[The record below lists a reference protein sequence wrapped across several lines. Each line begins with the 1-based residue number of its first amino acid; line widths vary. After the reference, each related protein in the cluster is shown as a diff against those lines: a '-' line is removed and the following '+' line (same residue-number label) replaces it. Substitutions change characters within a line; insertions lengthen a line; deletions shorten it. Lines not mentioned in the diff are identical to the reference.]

1 MAGAASAVWWGV
13 CRCGF
18 STVFFFLCVVFLWVY
33 FLDIGLEILK
43 KMEAVSND
51 GHGLSSFN

>member
-1 MAGAASAVWWGV
+1 MAGAASVVWWGV

-18 STVFFFLCVVFLWVY
+18 STIFFLCVVFLWVY

-51 GHGLSSFN
+51 GNGLSSFN

>member
-18 STVFFFLCVVFLWVY
+18 STVFFFFVCGFPVGVFFGHWA
-33 FLDIGLEILK
+33 GNSK
-43 KMEAVSND
+43 KNGS
-51 GHGLSSFN
+51 GFQ